1 MGLNKSLLAAAAA
14 RVAGFVPAVGAAV
27 GLALAGAPAYADQ
40 PVSGQFGFQAA
51 ASPLME
57 RIQSFH
63 DLMLVI
69 ITGITVFVLVLMLY
83 VMFRF
88 RESANPTPSRT
99 SHNTL
104 IEVIWTVAP
113 VLILVVIA
121 VPSFRL
127 LYYGDA
133 APKAEMTIKVTGHQ
147 WYWSYEY
154 PDHGAFTFDSNMV
167 QDADLK
173 PGQPRLLTADNPLVV
188 PVGTQVRVLT
198 TSADVIH
205 SFFMPSFGLQKYAS
219 PGRTNEAWFQA
230 DKIGTFYGQCNQ
242 ICGVNHAFMPIAVE
256 AVDAATFERWAT
268 EAKRRFAD
276 SGLPPLSVAE
286 VMALEAPRVALNQ
299 TK

>member
-1 MGLNKSLLAAAAA
+1 MGWNKSLL
-14 RVAGFVPAVGAAV
+14 AVGAAV
-27 GLALAGAPAYADQ
+27 GLALASVPAQADQ

-51 ASPLME
+51 ASPVME

-63 DLMLVI
+63 DLMLVV
-69 ITGITVFVLVLMLY
+69 ITAITVFVLVLMLY
-83 VMFRF
+83 VMYRF

-127 LYYGDA
+127 LYYGDV

-147 WYWSYEY
+147 WYWNYEY
-154 PDHGAFTFDSNMV
+154 PDHGNFAFDSNMV

-173 PGQPRLLTADNPLVV
+173 PGQPRLLAADNPLVV
-188 PVGTQVRVLT
+188 PVGTQIRVLT

-205 SFFMPSFGLQKYAS
+205 SFFMPAFGMQKYAS
-219 PGRTNEAWFQA
+219 PGRTNETWFKA
-230 DKIGTFYGQCNQ
+230 DKEGTFYGQCNQ
-242 ICGVNHAFMPIAVE
+242 ICGYNHAYMPVEVQVLSKDDFAKWAEAAKTKFARADAPAQTVAAV
-256 AVDAATFERWAT
+256 
-268 EAKRRFAD
+268 
-276 SGLPPLSVAE
+276 
-286 VMALEAPRVALNQ
+286 APN
-299 TK
+299 

>member
-1 MGLNKSLLAAAAA
+1 MGWNKSLL
-14 RVAGFVPAVGAAV
+14 AVGAAV
-27 GLALAGAPAYADQ
+27 GLALASVPAQADQ

-51 ASPLME
+51 ASPVME

-63 DLMLVI
+63 DLMLVV
-69 ITGITVFVLVLMLY
+69 ITAITVFVLVLMLY
-83 VMFRF
+83 VMYRF

-127 LYYGDA
+127 LYYGDV

-147 WYWSYEY
+147 WYWNYEY
-154 PDHGAFTFDSNMV
+154 PDHGNFAFDSNMV

-173 PGQPRLLTADNPLVV
+173 PGQPRLLAADNPLVV
-188 PVGTQVRVLT
+188 PVGTQIRVLT

-205 SFFMPSFGLQKYAS
+205 SFFMPAFGMQKYAS
-219 PGRTNEAWFQA
+219 PGRTNETWFKA
-230 DKIGTFYGQCNQ
+230 DKEGTFYGQCNQ
-242 ICGVNHAFMPIAVE
+242 ICGVNHWFMPIVVRAVPQAE
-256 AVDAATFERWAT
+256 FQAWA
-268 EAKRRFAD
+268 EQAKARFAE
-276 SGLPPLSVAE
+276 GLPPGPVPALAAAPAAPTLNVAE
-286 VMALEAPRVALNQ
+286 ARR
-299 TK
+299 

>member
-1 MGLNKSLLAAAAA
+1 MGWNKSLLAAAAA
-14 RVAGFVPAVGAAV
+14 RVAGLVPAVGAAV
-27 GLALAGAPAYADQ
+27 GLALAGGPAHADQ

-57 RIQSFH
+57 RITSFH
-63 DLMLVI
+63 NLMLVV
-69 ITGITVFVLVLMLY
+69 ITAITLFVLVLMLY

-104 IEVIWTVAP
+104 IEIIWTIAP

-121 VPSFRL
+121 IPSFRL

-198 TSADVIH
+198 TSMDVIH

-230 DKIGTFYGQCNQ
+230 DKVGTYYGQCNQ
-242 ICGVNHAFMPIAVE
+242 ICGFYHAYMPVE
-256 AVDAATFERWAT
+256 IQVLSKEDFAKWAEAAKTKYARADAPAPTVAAAT
-268 EAKRRFAD
+268 
-276 SGLPPLSVAE
+276 
-286 VMALEAPRVALNQ
+286 LN
-299 TK
+299 